1 MKTMASP
8 TKGTRIVVTGGAG
21 FIGSELLRQLAAT
34 GAEVVAVDNLV
45 NGKRENIEGVDARLA
60 VEDIRNTGEME
71 RLLGGVDVVFHLA
84 CLGVRHSIH
93 SPRENHDVNATATLA
108 LLSLARAAGVKRFVY
123 VSSSEVYG
131 TARSVPITEEHP
143 TFPKTVYGAGKLAGE
158 CYARAF
164 HDTYGFATVV
174 IRPFNTYGPRCHHEG
189 DSGEVI
195 PKFLLRT
202 MAGRPMIVFGDGT
215 QTRDFTYVSDT
226 AAGIL
231 AVGCADEAV
240 GKTINLGSGLEISI
254 NDLALKVQQVL
265 QLRNAAIEHMEPR
278 PGDVLRLSADIGKAR
293 RLIQYQPAVSLP
305 EGLAR
310 LHQWYVAQDTPPE
323 KLLEKEVVRN
333 WRREESTNHA

>member
-1 MKTMASP
+1 
-8 TKGTRIVVTGGAG
+8 
-21 FIGSELLRQLAAT
+21 
-34 GAEVVAVDNLV
+34 
-45 NGKRENIEGVDARLA
+45 
-60 VEDIRNTGEME
+60 
-71 RLLGGVDVVFHLA
+71 
-84 CLGVRHSIH
+84 
-93 SPRENHDVNATATLA
+93 
-108 LLSLARAAGVKRFVY
+108 
-123 VSSSEVYG
+123 
-131 TARSVPITEEHP
+131 
-143 TFPKTVYGAGKLAGE
+143 
-158 CYARAF
+158 
-164 HDTYGFATVV
+164 
-174 IRPFNTYGPRCHHEG
+174 
-189 DSGEVI
+189 
-195 PKFLLRT
+195 
-202 MAGRPMIVFGDGT
+202 MIVFGDGT